1 MPSKSKEKRAGAR
14 FSFVKILKCYRL
26 FMIFPDEE
34 GKIGKYR
41 TYREVFMKD
50 DLLTARQRLMLG
62 ARMGIRFLI
71 LVAVVL
77 AVSRFGPGVARL
89 TMPFLLGWGMA
100 VLLDTPVRWAEKRFG
115 VPRKMA
121 SLVIV
126 LLLLGLVGGGLSLGV
141 YYAGREL
148 VDLARNW
155 DVLFD
160 AVQNVLDS
168 LELMFARLFAVV
180 PPELTSAVD
189 MAINEVL
196 LWMEETI
203 PEALKGLGERAAGKF
218 MGVPSF
224 VVSSV
229 MFLMGTYFITADYP
243 DICRRAEKSMGVGL
257 SRFWS
262 QIRTTVLVAF
272 GGYLRAQILLSCG
285 VFCILLLGFLVT
297 GQRYALL
304 LAFGLAVLDFIPLL
318 GAGTVMVPWAVIA
331 LFTKNYE
338 QAIALMVIWGAVVV
352 FRRVA
357 EPKFVGNQTGLSPIV
372 ALISIYVGMRVAGV
386 AGMVLG
392 PIVTLVVLNLL
403 GLGLLNG
410 TKADLRL
417 AVEDVAAIL
426 RGSGGQA

>member
-1 MPSKSKEKRAGAR
+1 
-14 FSFVKILKCYRL
+14 
-26 FMIFPDEE
+26 
-34 GKIGKYR
+34 
-41 TYREVFMKD
+41 MKD
-50 DLLTARQRLMLG
+50 DLLTARQRMMLA
-62 ARMGIRFLI
+62 ARMGIRVLI
-71 LVAVVL
+71 FAAVVL
-77 AVSRFGPGVARL
+77 TVSRFGPGVVRL

-100 VLLDTPVRWAEKRFG
+100 VLLDNPVRWAEKRFS

-121 SLVIV
+121 SLVVV

-160 AVQNVLDS
+160 AVQNALDS

-243 DICRRAEKSMGVGL
+243 DICRRAENSMGVGL

-331 LFTKNYE
+331 LLTRDFRG
-338 QAIALMVIWGAVVV
+338 AISVMVIWGIIALY
-352 FRRVA
+352 RRVW
-357 EPKFVGNQTGLSPIV
+357 EPKIVGDQTGLSPILS
-372 ALISIYVGMRVAGV
+372 LISIYVGMKLGGV
-386 AGMVLG
+386 VGMILG
-392 PIVTLVVLNLL
+392 PVVTLVVLNLGRSGVFD
-403 GLGLLNG
+403 GLFR
-410 TKADLRL
+410 DVRL
-417 AVEDVAAIL
+417 AVGDIAAVM
-426 RGSGGQA
+426 SGRDEN

>member
-1 MPSKSKEKRAGAR
+1 MKEN
-14 FSFVKILKCYRL
+14 
-26 FMIFPDEE
+26 
-34 GKIGKYR
+34 
-41 TYREVFMKD
+41 
-50 DLLTARQRLMLG
+50 LLTVRQRLMLT

-71 LVAVVL
+71 FAVALL
-77 AVSRFGPGVARL
+77 AVTRFGPGVVRL

-100 VLLDTPVRWAEKRFG
+100 VLLDTPVRWAEKRLG
-115 VPRKMA
+115 APRKMV
-121 SLVIV
+121 SLVVV
-126 LLLLGLVGGGLSLGV
+126 LLLLSLVGGGLSVGV

-160 AVQNVLDS
+160 AVQSALDS

-203 PEALKGLGERAAGKF
+203 PEALKGLGESAADKF

-229 MFLMGTYFITADYP
+229 MFLMGTYFITVDYP
-243 DICRRAEKSMGVGL
+243 DICRRAEKSMGTGL
-257 SRFWS
+257 SRFLG

-331 LFTKNYE
+331 LLTRDFRG
-338 QAIALMVIWGAVVV
+338 AISVMVIWGIIALY
-352 FRRVA
+352 RRVW
-357 EPKFVGNQTGLSPIV
+357 EPKIVGDQTGLSPILS
-372 ALISIYVGMRVAGV
+372 LISIYVGMKLGGV
-386 AGMVLG
+386 VGMILG
-392 PIVTLVVLNLL
+392 PVVTLVVLNLGRSGVFD
-403 GLGLLNG
+403 GLFR
-410 TKADLRL
+410 DVRL
-417 AVEDVAAIL
+417 AVGDIAAVM
-426 RGSGGQA
+426 SGRDEN